1 MISARS
7 VGAVSGL
14 STKTRLGRF
23 LASSVL
29 VAIGVAL
36 VIRAEVG
43 VAPYDVLTTGLAEA
57 LGIRISVSF
66 LVTAATVYA
75 IGMALGGR
83 AGWASV
89 VGTFAIT
96 PLLDLTLDLTPSP
109 DALAA
114 RIPMFVAGVLILV
127 VAVSLVV
134 STELGPG
141 PSEVFMLGIIARG
154 VPVAAARWVVD
165 ALVIAVGAALGGD
178 LGVGTI
184 VFAFAFGPLL
194 AVGFRVLRYQ
204 PPLLVRETVVAP

>member
-1 MISARS
+1 MR
-7 VGAVSGL
+7 
-14 STKTRLGRF
+14 TKIGRF
-23 LASSVL
+23 LASFVL
-29 VAIGVAL
+29 VSIGVAL

-43 VAPYDVLTTGLAEA
+43 VAPYDVLTTGIAEA

-66 LVTAATVYA
+66 LITAATVFA
-75 IGMALGGR
+75 VGIALGGR
-83 AGWASV
+83 AGWASA

-96 PLLDLTLDLTPSP
+96 PLLDLALDITPSP
-109 DALAA
+109 EALAV
-114 RIPMFVAGVLILV
+114 RIPMFVAGVIILV

-154 VPVAAARWVVD
+154 VPIAAARWVVD

-178 LGVGTI
+178 LGMGTL

-194 AVGFRVLRYQ
+194 AVGFRVLRYD
-204 PPLLVRETVVAP
+204 PPVLVRETVIAP